1 MYLSINRIKIKGNWP
16 PPHPYGF
23 RKVCV
28 FLTEMLGLDHPPFKT
43 YDTCLNFSWELTTAF
58 MLNDLSFDFK
68 RFKIKSTTLEKK
80 RTSQKNVTLIVVK
93 YDYSFYYYYY
103 QYDNIHSFLE
113 ISDKHYERFIKPYW
127 YTYLKV
133 YILFHLGF

>member
-23 RKVCV
+23 GKVCV
-28 FLTEMLGLDHPPFKT
+28 FLTEMLGLDLPPFKT

-68 RFKIKSTTLEKK
+68 RFKIKSTTLKK
-80 RTSQKNVTLIVVK
+80 KELPKRMLRWSWLSMIIHFIIIITSMITSILFWRFLINTMK
-93 YDYSFYYYYY
+93 G
-103 QYDNIHSFLE
+103 
-113 ISDKHYERFIKPYW
+113 FIKPYW